1 VRRTGAYQWIAGWWH
16 PRFPKAISPEFAA
29 AARDTLGGALSVA
42 GQIPDGRSY
51 PCTDGARCPDHWL
64 HVTSAIGAVISIVMR
79 VAVAIYLRAPRPRV
93 SGASALSCELEPSL
107 AC

>member
-1 VRRTGAYQWIAGWWH
+1 MRRTGAYQWIAGWWH
-16 PRFPKAISPEFAA
+16 PRFPKAISPELAA
-29 AARDTLGGALSVA
+29 ADTLGGALSVA
-42 GQIPDGRSY
+42 GQIPDGCSY

-79 VAVAIYLRAPRPRV
+79 VAVAMYLSAPRPRV